1 MVYESDSS
9 SSGYG
14 QFNPPKEEKRLPLS
28 HGDTRGFYQTAMDF
42 PDREIELA
50 GRVLLD
56 YGLRLDELC
65 HSRSHWVKKEYNRKL
80 DTTQWRIRIPKVENC
95 WGGTGGEAKKK
106 NKGGDDL
113 HNTNKLCT
121 LCVGRGWQ
129 GKVAPLDD
137 DGEPQPEK
145 GWLTWNQAEEYGF
158 APKSERSASKVWQLG
173 SLEESAETARLLK
186 EFLEQQP
193 HKQWPHGQGAV
204 RDRIDKIVEH
214 ADLEFP
220 DRSGEKVIPHALR
233 HTYGCRLVEMGVSE
247 GIGMKQMRH
256 QNSDVF
262 QWYADVR
269 GTRVQTALREASS
282 DSDSLS

>member
-1 MVYESDSS
+1 MAPASNSG
-9 SSGYG
+9 GYG

-28 HGDTRGFYQTAMDF
+28 YRDTREFYRTAMDF
-42 PDREIELA
+42 PDREVELA

-65 HSRSHWVKKEYNRKL
+65 HCRSHWVKEEYNREA
-80 DTTQWRIRIPKVENC
+80 DTTEWRIRIPKIEYC
-95 WGGTGGEAKKK
+95 WGGTGGEAEKK

-113 HNTNKLCT
+113 HDTNKPCT
-121 LCVGRGWQ
+121 LCVGRNWQ

-145 GWLTWNQAEEYGF
+145 GWLTWDQAEEYGF

-173 SLEESAETARLLK
+173 SLEESAETARILK

-193 HKQWPHGQGAV
+193 HKQWPHGQGSV
-204 RDRIDKIVEH
+204 RNRIDKIVEH

-220 DRSGEKVIPHALR
+220 DRSAEKVVPHALR

-247 GIGMKQMRH
+247 GVGMKQMRH
-256 QNSDVF
+256 QNSDIF